1 MRPTL
6 RAVLLFAAAFPV
18 ALVPVLASARL
29 WTVWLAWLG
38 FAALLVGVD
47 AVLGLPRRRLRA
59 TVHAPATLYIGERDP
74 LEIELAAP
82 RGRAADVEIVC
93 DLHEDLEPQPA
104 QTVRLTPAA
113 PGRAAVTLAPRR
125 RGTVAVRALWL
136 RWAGPFGLMRRTTRV
151 AVDREIAVL
160 PNVRAVRAAALR
172 FFASRQS
179 LQGLKVERYIGD
191 GSEFESLR
199 EYVVG
204 MDSRSI
210 DWKSSARHRKVL
222 AQEFRAERNHQIILA
237 VDCGH
242 LMREPLE
249 GIPRL
254 DHAVNAA
261 LLLSYLGLRT
271 GDRIGLYSFD
281 EKPRSFVEP
290 QGGVGAF
297 PRLQAAASEIDYSTG
312 ETNFTLGL
320 AELSTRLRRRSLVVL
335 LTDFVDVVTA
345 ELMLDNLDRLARRH
359 LTLFV
364 SLSDP
369 GLGDLAGAAPRR
381 LPDVYRAV
389 VAADLSRERELVLKR
404 LKRLGI
410 LTVDAAPGQISA
422 QLLSRY
428 LEIKRRE
435 LI

>member
-6 RAVLLFAAAFPV
+6 KGVLLFAAAFPLS
-18 ALVPVLASARL
+18 LVPALASPRL

-47 AVLGLPRRRLRA
+47 AILGLPRRRLAAAVRA
-59 TVHAPATLYIGERDP
+59 PRQLYIGERDP
-74 LEIELAAP
+74 LAIELRA
-82 RGRAADVEIVC
+82 RGRGADVEILC
-93 DLHEDLEPQPA
+93 DLHEDLEPQPP
-104 QTVRLTPAA
+104 QTVRVA
-113 PGRAAVTLAPRR
+113 PGSPACAEVALAPRR

-136 RWAGPFGLMRRTTRV
+136 RWAGPFGLMRRTARV
-151 AVDREIAVL
+151 ALDREIAVI
-160 PNVRAVRAAALR
+160 PNVRAVRAAAVR
-172 FFASRQS
+172 FFSSRQLLS
-179 LQGLKVERYIGD
+179 GLKVERYLGD

-204 MDSRSI
+204 MDHRSI

-242 LMREPLE
+242 LMREPLV

-261 LLLSYLGLRT
+261 LLLGYLGLRT
-271 GDRIGLYSFD
+271 GDRIGLYAFD
-281 EKPRSFVEP
+281 ERPRSFVEP

-335 LTDFVDVVTA
+335 LTDFVDVVAA
-345 ELMLDNLDRLARRH
+345 ELMLENLARLARRH

-364 SLSDP
+364 TLSDP
-369 GLGDLAGAAPRR
+369 TLGELFAAAPHR
-381 LPDVYRAV
+381 LVDVYRAV
-389 VAADLSRERELVLKR
+389 TAADLARERELVLKR
-404 LKRLGI
+404 LRRMGI
-410 LTVDAAPGQISA
+410 HVVDAAPAQVSA
-422 QLLSRY
+422 QLLGRY
-428 LEIKRRE
+428 LDIKRRE